1 MEYNIIIAGV
11 GGQGVVTLGSLIA
24 EAAMDAGLNVVMSEI
39 HGLSQRGGSVSVDVR
54 IGDVRS
60 PIIPDGSADLI
71 IGLEGMEGFRM
82 LGKARPST
90 LLLVNSR
97 RMTPVY
103 LSMRGKEYPDLEKM
117 AKASGDAARIV
128 FVDAETL
135 AREAGSEKAA
145 GTALLGVVLVVHKI
159 PVSESNVNSA
169 ISSRFSGRTLV
180 LNHKALGLGMKYG
193 AELLKE
199 SNIPVPAGKP

>member
-24 EAAMDAGLNVVMSEI
+24 EATMDAGLNVVMSEI

-60 PIIPDGSADLI
+60 PITPDGSANLI

-82 LGKARPST
+82 LGKANADT

-103 LSMRGKEYPDLEKM
+103 LGIRGKEYPDLKEM
-117 AKASGDAARIV
+117 AKAVGGTVRIL
-128 FVDAETL
+128 FIDGENL
-135 AREAGSEKAA
+135 ASEAVSERAA
-145 GTALLGVVLVVHKI
+145 GTALLGAALAMHEI
-159 PVSESNVNSA
+159 PVSENNVNSA
-169 ISSRFSGRTLV
+169 LSRRFSGKILA
-180 LNHKALGLGMKYG
+180 LNHKALDLGMRYG
-193 AELLKE
+193 AQLLKG
-199 SNIPVPAGKP
+199 SNVPVPTGKP